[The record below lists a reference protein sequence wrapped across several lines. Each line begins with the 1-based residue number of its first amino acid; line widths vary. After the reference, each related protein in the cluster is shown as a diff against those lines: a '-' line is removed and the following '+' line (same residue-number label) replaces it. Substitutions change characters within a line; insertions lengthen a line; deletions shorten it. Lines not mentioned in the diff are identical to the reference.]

1 MQLSSVHV
9 RQNPLILV
17 SILMSV
23 IGWFIMFVG
32 ACVIGRAGLLW
43 WIVIYELL
51 LVGGI
56 LFSIFRQS
64 FHHYQ
69 TSFLIFLGVSLS
81 LLTTTING
89 LLTYS
94 SNGSQASGAGA
105 VIMIVM
111 QFFWVVLFSCS
122 EESVVYQFIYSDF
135 IVPAVQPNNM
145 ADTTKESKHHYASPE
160 PQYASPIVPQQP
172 PISMAAH
179 PSPAAS
185 VSASF
190 ATALSPT
197 PPVIVTAVALHPYTA
212 NPEDPNEISF
222 VRDETLEILNRSGN
236 WWQARKSDGTVGIV
250 PSNYFAP
257 F

>member
-17 SILMSV
+17 SIIMSV

-51 LVGGI
+51 LVGSI
-56 LFSIFRQS
+56 LFSIFRHA

-69 TSFLIFLGVSLS
+69 TTFLIFLGISVS

-135 IVPAVQPNNM
+135 IVPAVQPDNM
-145 ADTTKESKHHYASPE
+145 ADTTKESKHHYTSPE
-160 PQYASPIVPQQP
+160 PQYIAPVIASPPQQHQVNMSP
-172 PISMAAH
+172 QTSPVVSAPVAFSVTAS
-179 PSPAAS
+179 PSPQPG
-185 VSASF
+185 
-190 ATALSPT
+190 AL
-197 PPVIVTAVALHPYTA
+197 TAVALHPCKLF
-212 NPEDPNEISF
+212 IKIF
-222 VRDETLEILNRSGN
+222 I
-236 WWQARKSDGTVGIV
+236 
-250 PSNYFAP
+250 F
-257 F
+257 FFFF